1 MHMFQRREDWIQFV
15 AAITC
20 KTFKH
25 KACSI
30 VVVGHPFHQKY
41 MFQLPSY
48 WESLFFW
55 QIVFWCK
62 HARLRHLWENMFHI
76 KKLFVVSA
84 PAQLCCCFNL
94 GEEDLQAQLPFKKK
108 NERLKFLSNLSDFLS
123 THIFQAVSLFIEI
136 FLVSLVFFPK
146 PTISC
151 HWLPYI
157 AQHIITA
164 LTDILRIQVTLPY
177 SKELTQFYHFSFSL
191 LLI

>member
-1 MHMFQRREDWIQFV
+1 MTQNKNSQNMHMFQRREDWIQFV

-108 NERLKFLSNLSDFLS
+108 KLWLLSLMCYYL
-123 THIFQAVSLFIEI
+123 EI
-136 FLVSLVFFPK
+136 RPWGG
-146 PTISC
+146 IRNDWNSC
-151 HWLPYI
+151 QTCLTSS
-157 AQHIITA
+157 QHI
-164 LTDILRIQVTLPY
+164 
-177 SKELTQFYHFSFSL
+177 SFRLYLSSL
-191 LLI
+191 KSFLYL